1 MSISSVGMASI
12 DDNLRRDHSNTFTG
26 YRRATQSK
34 GTSNAI
40 SPGMNMNLINN
51 GGMSPGKTSDHK
63 KSGSN
68 SNSYLSSYRFQYQS
82 DLENDDHNNNLKI

>member
-12 DDNLRRDHSNTFTG
+12 DDNLRRDHSNTYTG

-40 SPGMNMNLINN
+40 SPGMSNAV
-51 GGMSPGKTSDHK
+51 SPGMTM
-63 KSGSN
+63 
-68 SNSYLSSYRFQYQS
+68 
-82 DLENDDHNNNLKI
+82 